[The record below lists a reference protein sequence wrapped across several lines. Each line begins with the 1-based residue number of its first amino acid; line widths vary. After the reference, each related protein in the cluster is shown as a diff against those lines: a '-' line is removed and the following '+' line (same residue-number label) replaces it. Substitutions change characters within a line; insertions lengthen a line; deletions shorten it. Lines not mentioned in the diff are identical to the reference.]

1 MKSKILVQVFIFL
14 FSFSVSAFQTD
25 SIVAVSGKLQI
36 TMKEFSSSYYEFMKK
51 PNMKDSKKQREE
63 FLDDLITSRIIAD
76 EARKS
81 GLDTVEQT
89 AYRVNGFRKKITR
102 EVHYDKVIKPKI
114 KYTEDDVEEAYLFTQ
129 EKRRVSH
136 LFFKDSADA
145 NSAYNKLMN
154 GFPFSE
160 MAKIT
165 FEDTTLAN
173 NGGDLGLLDWDQMEY
188 DLAQTAFRA
197 KLNEISKPVKSLFG
211 YHIIKVT
218 GYEKRPLITRQEY
231 YNRRKK
237 TGYLLESKIGEKLA
251 TEMIDSLFEQNKIKV
266 YPEAMYFAKTEINKK
281 IYPASD
287 DKKNQ
292 ELKLDNEELKTLEQ
306 SMWERRHDPIAEI
319 EGKPFTIGEFLQAI
333 LFMKKS
339 TFQEGFKKAFDE
351 VLRDELI
358 YRDAVRLGISEDQEI
373 KMKTDLFEDFLLQSE
388 VKQMLMK
395 DISASDEEITDYT
408 VKQGIDKNNP
418 GFDAIK
424 GFNKNLVLANKRANK
439 IDNYL
444 KILTHG
450 EPVKTYPQI
459 IHNYYNAI
467 YKDLPGQSK

>member
-1 MKSKILVQVFIFL
+1 MKYSLSFVLFL
-14 FSFSVSAFQTD
+14 FTLSASAFQTD
-25 SIVAVSGKLQI
+25 SVVAVSGNLSI

-63 FLDDLITSRIIAD
+63 FLDDLIASRILAE

-81 GLDTVEQT
+81 GLDTIEQT
-89 AYRVNGFRKKITR
+89 AYRVAGYKKKTAG
-102 EVHYDKVIKPKI
+102 EVHYSKVIQPKI
-114 KYTEDDVEEAYLFTQ
+114 KYTEDDVEEAYMFTQ

-136 LFFKDSADA
+136 LFFKDSLKAA
-145 NSAYNKLMN
+145 EAYQKLMN

-173 NGGDLGLLDWDQMEY
+173 NGGDLGLLDWNQMEY

-197 KLNEISKPVKSLFG
+197 KLNEISKPVKSFFG

-218 GYEKRPLITRQEY
+218 GFEKRPLITRQEY
-231 YNRRKK
+231 YSRREK

-251 TEMIDSLFEQNKIKV
+251 TQMVDSLFDHSKIKV
-266 YPEAMYFAKTEINKK
+266 YPEAMYFVKTEINKK
-281 IYPASD
+281 IESATG
-287 DKKNQ
+287 KNENR

-306 SMWERRHDPIAEI
+306 TMWERRHDPIAEI

-333 LFMKKS
+333 LYMKKS
-339 TFQEGFKKAFDE
+339 VFQNGFKKAFDE

-358 YRDAVRLGISEDQEI
+358 YRDAVRLGISEDSEV
-373 KMKTDLFEDFLLQSE
+373 KMKTRLFEDFLLQAE
-388 VKQMLMK
+388 IKQMLMK
-395 DISASDEEITDYT
+395 DISATDEEVTDYT
-408 VKQGIDKNNP
+408 IKQGVDKTNP
-418 GFDAIK
+418 GFETIK
-424 GFNKNLVLANKRANK
+424 SVNKSLVLAGKRKRK
-439 IDNYL
+439 IEAYI
-444 KILTHG
+444 KILTNG
-450 EPVKTYPQI
+450 EPVRKFPQI
-459 IHNYYNAI
+459 VHNYYNAI